1 MLQTLRIGFCNVTKL
16 NARDFVMLHIAEV
29 L

>member
-1 MLQTLRIGFCNVTKL
+1 MLQTLRFGFCNVTKL
-16 NARDFVMLHIAEV
+16 NARGFVTLRIDEI